1 MKNHPVTHRDC
12 PIRDKRENTSFS
24 LKEIAVNAVKILTFV
39 NVTKSLNLCIATS
52 IQKRIHINDHLKRRI

>member
-12 PIRDKRENTSFS
+12 LIRDKRENNLS

-39 NVTKSLNLCIATS
+39 NVTKSLDLCIATS
-52 IQKRIHINDHLKRRI
+52 IQNKIHINDHQRRI

>member
-12 PIRDKRENTSFS
+12 LIRDKRENNLS

-39 NVTKSLNLCIATS
+39 NVTKSLNLSIATS
-52 IQKRIHINDHLKRRI
+52 IQNKIHINDHLKRRI

>member
-1 MKNHPVTHRDC
+1 MKNYPVTHRDY
-12 PIRDKRENTSFS
+12 PIRDKRENYLS

-52 IQKRIHINDHLKRRI
+52 IQKRIHINDHLKR

>member
-12 PIRDKRENTSFS
+12 PIRDKRENNLS
-24 LKEIAVNAVKILTFV
+24 LKEIAVNVVKILTFV

-52 IQKRIHINDHLKRRI
+52 IQKRIHIIDHLKRRI

>member
-12 PIRDKRENTSFS
+12 LIRDKRENNLS

-39 NVTKSLNLCIATS
+39 NVMKSLNLCIATS
-52 IQKRIHINDHLKRRI
+52 IQNKIHINDHLKRRI